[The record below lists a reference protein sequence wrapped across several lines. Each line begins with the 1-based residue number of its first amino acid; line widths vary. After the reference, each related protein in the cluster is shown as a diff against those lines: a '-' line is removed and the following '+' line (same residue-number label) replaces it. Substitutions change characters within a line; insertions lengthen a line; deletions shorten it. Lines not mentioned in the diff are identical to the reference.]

1 MESEEDTEDEADVSM
16 YEKKVGCDLFY
27 SFYVDASS
35 RTCLLALAWELGLEL
50 STMPRE
56 MTQNLRRI

>member
-27 SFYVDASS
+27 SLYVDARS
-35 RTCLLALAWELGLEL
+35 RT
-50 STMPRE
+50 
-56 MTQNLRRI
+56 

>member
-27 SFYVDASS
+27 SLHVDARS
-35 RTCLLALAWELGLEL
+35 RTWLLALAWGARIGAQHYAKRDDTE
-50 STMPRE
+50 
-56 MTQNLRRI
+56 LRRI